1 MISWFPWTSS
11 PRGRSGSRILSV
23 TENGFGKRS
32 PVEDYRLQSRGGKGI
47 ITVKTTARNGKL
59 VGTQQITDQDEV
71 MLITDKGKI
80 IRLRCGEIRLSSR
93 NTQGVKLIELEAGE
107 RVMAVA
113 RLAEREEEPAG
124 PETEEMPEESHRKR
138 RRVLIRGP
146 GSDSRKADRGDGRRK
161 LGNNPGQPPG

>member
-1 MISWFPWTSS
+1 M
-11 PRGRSGSRILSV
+11 

-71 MLITDKGKI
+71 MLITDRGKI

-93 NTQGVKLIELEAGE
+93 NTQGVKLIGLEAGE
-107 RVMAVA
+107 RFMAVA
-113 RLAEREEEPAG
+113 RLAEREEEANGQEGAEMTEEAG
-124 PETEEMPEESHRKR
+124 PGEES
-138 RRVLIRGP
+138 
-146 GSDSRKADRGDGRRK
+146 
-161 LGNNPGQPPG
+161 